1 MSKKVFVSVVVA
13 CVGMYALFTQY
24 TSKPTIKNIDSL
36 NKAKSVKQITSLELT
51 TADMTQELKS
61 TQLNTVT
68 TNNTSP
74 QPLPPITSPAY
85 LPNIVKNT
93 QPVAQYGGDL
103 NNHQAYQDFHL
114 EQQRQ
119 LEQRFVIAAQAK
131 ISKLE
136 ELLAKGRQK
145 KLSQEHLQVAIDKI
159 NALKQMQI
167 NLKD

>member
-36 NKAKSVKQITSLELT
+36 NQAKSVKQITSLELT

-74 QPLPPITSPAY
+74 QPLLPITSPAY
-85 LPNIVKNT
+85 
-93 QPVAQYGGDL
+93 
-103 NNHQAYQDFHL
+103 
-114 EQQRQ
+114 
-119 LEQRFVIAAQAK
+119 
-131 ISKLE
+131 
-136 ELLAKGRQK
+136 
-145 KLSQEHLQVAIDKI
+145 
-159 NALKQMQI
+159 
-167 NLKD
+167 